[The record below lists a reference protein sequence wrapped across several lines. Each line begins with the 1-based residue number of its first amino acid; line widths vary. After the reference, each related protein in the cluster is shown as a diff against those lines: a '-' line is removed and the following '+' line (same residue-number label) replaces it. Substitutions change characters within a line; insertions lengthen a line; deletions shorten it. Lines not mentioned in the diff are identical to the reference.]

1 MAAADLPLS
10 LAANPVLAKWIRIR
24 SDGVVEVRSGKV
36 ELGQGVLALRDR
48 C

>member
-1 MAAADLPLS
+1 MAAADVSPS
-10 LAANPVLAKWIRIR
+10 LANNPVLGGWLRIG

-36 ELGQGVLALRDR
+36 ELGQG